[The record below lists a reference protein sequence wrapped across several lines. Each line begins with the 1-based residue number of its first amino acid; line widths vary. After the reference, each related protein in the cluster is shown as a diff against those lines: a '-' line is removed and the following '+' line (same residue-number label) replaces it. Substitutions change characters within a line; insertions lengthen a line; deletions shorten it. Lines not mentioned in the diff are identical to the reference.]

1 MADVVA
7 VGVAPA
13 AAPDASAPASAAAP
27 KKKGFTLRLR
37 GRSASPDRSGA
48 VAAADDAS
56 PTRGR
61 TFFKSFAGRRTK
73 SGSPA
78 KRSSPKKAGFL
89 SRTFRF
95 GGGKGGVGATM
106 RDLGASVRGGLQAA
120 VEVLKESD
128 QVVVVQAWDGTEHGV
143 DVLKPCKVHVLRAK
157 VVHMVKRA
165 DGVDDAA
172 ADPKAP
178 PQRYVLLFRGA
189 TLEDG
194 DAVPDAAFK
203 PVGLDDVVGLPSEI
217 WISKS
222 DYVPTRD
229 TPDDAGPAGP
239 RNENAW
245 DGLGAAPSSAPLDY
259 DDPSLADEADSA
271 SDSSGEDDFEF
282 VGQAKA
288 RRRVSNLAGQ
298 QAVRRKSSVA
308 AREHPQSEKFHLR
321 RELALLHC
329 GDVADRL
336 EAAGYD
342 DRGAFGNLTEEI
354 LRATPLFVNRRTSRK
369 IVALAEIYKQQ
380 DARDAAAP
388 TTVLGN
394 MDKAEA
400 EDTAAFTAG
409 DDVFFGKRS
418 DVRKFFGSR
427 KAGGS
432 VAGDASTLGS
442 RGATTRGG
450 DFDDE
455 SSVATIVSEAR
466 SEATATSRSSHG
478 SSLSSLTTRK
488 RKEKRTVN
496 PLFAHVGR
504 IGKGVPD
511 LPGEDPSLQERL
523 DALLQPVGA
532 GLRGQQTETIRAVEL
547 VLGDVFAKDKFR
559 DEYLEAM
566 IEANSGN
573 SVPSAV
579 TAVKRRATALD
590 GVGVSIRLKRPED
603 RAMAVHKLATKLYE
617 NVIAKRRPRAFS
629 PTYPE
634 LQDFLFRLLGRD
646 AVVERNGQ
654 AVRDRSELERAHRAL
669 SKSVVDDAATKIH
682 SKDDISMDD
691 RARELMSEGESQAA
705 LGGHLRSD
713 ASSPHSERARAPGDG
728 SLPATRL
735 AREAAADLRRIAE
748 ERHAV
753 FLDLDAKA
761 LKREVE
767 LVLAAAEAPVAE
779 GDVFYAAE
787 YEPHRLAGNCGY
799 AAAKRVLAQ
808 ANNDEQETV
817 FEVLRRRDAV
827 LPELAPLDDGLT
839 PVSSADL
846 VAFRDAHMDA
856 VRRYVAFRDEW
867 RKAELP
873 EEESTKRSSGE
884 KNRPVSSI
892 MDIDPDELKKLVGS
906 METTGDDDDDDDDGS
921 FATDR
926 GDAQRALAQVRV
938 HRVDARGLEPAVA
951 EPAPGAQGL
960 RPVTPPNAFPSTTR
974 DAA

>member
-95 GGGKGGVGATM
+95 G
-106 RDLGASVRGGLQAA
+106 AA

-203 PVGLDDVVGLPSEI
+203 P
-217 WISKS
+217 
-222 DYVPTRD
+222 
-229 TPDDAGPAGP
+229 
-239 RNENAW
+239 
-245 DGLGAAPSSAPLDY
+245 
-259 DDPSLADEADSA
+259 
-271 SDSSGEDDFEF
+271 
-282 VGQAKA
+282 
-288 RRRVSNLAGQ
+288 
-298 QAVRRKSSVA
+298 
-308 AREHPQSEKFHLR
+308 
-321 RELALLHC
+321 
-329 GDVADRL
+329 
-336 EAAGYD
+336 
-342 DRGAFGNLTEEI
+342 
-354 LRATPLFVNRRTSRK
+354 
-369 IVALAEIYKQQ
+369 
-380 DARDAAAP
+380 
-388 TTVLGN
+388 
-394 MDKAEA
+394 AEA

-442 RGATTRGG
+442 AGG
-450 DFDDE
+450 D
-455 SSVATIVSEAR
+455 ATRA
-466 SEATATSRSSHG
+466 ATS
-478 SSLSSLTTRK
+478 TK
-488 RKEKRTVN
+488 
-496 PLFAHVGR
+496 
-504 IGKGVPD
+504 IGKGAPTS
-511 LPGEDPSLQERL
+511 GEDPSLQERL

-617 NVIAKRRPRAFS
+617 NAFS

-654 AVRDRSELERAHRAL
+654 AVRDRSELERA
-669 SKSVVDDAATKIH
+669 
-682 SKDDISMDD
+682 
-691 RARELMSEGESQAA
+691 
-705 LGGHLRSD
+705 
-713 ASSPHSERARAPGDG
+713 
-728 SLPATRL
+728 
-735 AREAAADLRRIAE
+735 
-748 ERHAV
+748 
-753 FLDLDAKA
+753 
-761 LKREVE
+761 
-767 LVLAAAEAPVAE
+767 
-779 GDVFYAAE
+779 
-787 YEPHRLAGNCGY
+787 
-799 AAAKRVLAQ
+799 
-808 ANNDEQETV
+808 
-817 FEVLRRRDAV
+817 
-827 LPELAPLDDGLT
+827 
-839 PVSSADL
+839 
-846 VAFRDAHMDA
+846 
-856 VRRYVAFRDEW
+856 
-867 RKAELP
+867 
-873 EEESTKRSSGE
+873 
-884 KNRPVSSI
+884 
-892 MDIDPDELKKLVGS
+892 
-906 METTGDDDDDDDDGS
+906 TG
-921 FATDR
+921 R
-926 GDAQRALAQVRV
+926 
-938 HRVDARGLEPAVA
+938 
-951 EPAPGAQGL
+951 
-960 RPVTPPNAFPSTTR
+960 
-974 DAA
+974 

>member
-37 GRSASPDRSGA
+37 G
-48 VAAADDAS
+48 
-56 PTRGR
+56 
-61 TFFKSFAGRRTK
+61 RTK

-143 DVLKPCKVHVLRAK
+143 DVLKPCKVRAAK

-172 ADPKAP
+172 ADQSAAP
-178 PQRYVLLFRGA
+178 ARVLLFRGA

-203 PVGLDDVVGLPSEI
+203 P
-217 WISKS
+217 
-222 DYVPTRD
+222 
-229 TPDDAGPAGP
+229 
-239 RNENAW
+239 
-245 DGLGAAPSSAPLDY
+245 
-259 DDPSLADEADSA
+259 
-271 SDSSGEDDFEF
+271 DDFEF
-282 VGQAKA
+282 VSQAKA

-321 RELALLHC
+321 RELAAPLRRRR
-329 GDVADRL
+329 GPFGSR
-336 EAAGYD
+336 GYD

-380 DARDAAAP
+380 GARGGGGDGP
-388 TTVLGN
+388 GN

-442 RGATTRGG
+442 RGASGG
-450 DFDDE
+450 DRRRVERRDDRQRGAVRGHGD
-455 SSVATIVSEAR
+455 VAEL
-466 SEATATSRSSHG
+466 HG

-617 NVIAKRRPRAFS
+617 NAFS

-682 SKDDISMDD
+682 SRTTSPWTT
-691 RARELMSEGESQAA
+691 ARELMSEESQAA

-713 ASSPHSERARAPGDG
+713 ASSLHSERARR
-728 SLPATRL
+728 AT
-735 AREAAADLRRIAE
+735 
-748 ERHAV
+748 
-753 FLDLDAKA
+753 
-761 LKREVE
+761 
-767 LVLAAAEAPVAE
+767 
-779 GDVFYAAE
+779 
-787 YEPHRLAGNCGY
+787 
-799 AAAKRVLAQ
+799 

-873 EEESTKRSSGE
+873 EEESTKRSSGGRTGPSRSP
-884 KNRPVSSI
+884 KSVSIASTPAGSNQPSPNRPRERKAF
-892 MDIDPDELKKLVGS
+892 DP
-906 METTGDDDDDDDDGS
+906 
-921 FATDR
+921 
-926 GDAQRALAQVRV
+926 
-938 HRVDARGLEPAVA
+938 
-951 EPAPGAQGL
+951 
-960 RPVTPPNAFPSTTR
+960 
-974 DAA
+974 